1 MSSSKNLEYKKTS
14 FLNKSNSAFIEQMYL
29 KFINKDSDLPES
41 WRNYFLDIGEEMDL
55 VVKEIN
61 GPKWSP
67 QKKKINLEEIQKNLN
82 NKDQNISKL
91 KQTKYVD
98 DIYIKKSN
106 RNSIRAVSLIRS
118 YRQRGHLIS
127 KIDPLELREIEY
139 LDELHPESYGFNKE
153 DYKNNDFSNLK
164 IYGSHGTV
172 DQVIPIEWARKNN
185 PFIDKLIFGKNTL
198 PFYKLVKQIKIENY
212 YAIIDAYSTVKTS
225 IITSFSG
232 ANYKIGFDKKYTRP
246 FYTHVFS
253 RKIQAKTNAG
263 AAIEKR
269 MRLLTPL
276 IKNAPLQLKPKIFLS
291 DAEREKAK
299 RILIEGGVDLSDSIY
314 MIGALGSSEK
324 KTYPLPYLAK
334 LLDQMAAKENTAIL
348 FNYIPNQKEQIST
361 LIGYCNAQTKQK
373 IYLDIYGKNLRE
385 FLALTSFCDAIIGN
399 EGGAINM
406 AKALNIPS
414 FAIFSPPLNKANW
427 NIYEDGKQNVSVH
440 LKDFSPELFAEKS
453 QDDLHKDVFEL
464 YEKFLPAYIE
474 EPLDQFLKLNTK

>member
-1 MSSSKNLEYKKTS
+1 MKILVIQQKMIGDVLTSSILFE
-14 FLNKSNSAFIEQMYL
+14 A
-29 KFINKDSDLPES
+29 
-41 WRNYFLDIGEEMDL
+41 
-55 VVKEIN
+55 
-61 GPKWSP
+61 
-67 QKKKINLEEIQKNLN
+67 
-82 NKDQNISKL
+82 
-91 KQTKYVD
+91 
-98 DIYIKKSN
+98 
-106 RNSIRAVSLIRS
+106 
-118 YRQRGHLIS
+118 
-127 KIDPLELREIEY
+127 LREAYPKAQLHY
-139 LDELHPESYGFNKE
+139 L
-153 DYKNNDFSNLK
+153 
-164 IYGSHGTV
+164 IYPHTKAV
-172 DQVIPIEWARKNN
+172 VENN
-185 PFIDKLIFGKNTL
+185 PFIDKLIFGKNEL
-198 PFYKLVKQIKIENY
+198 PFYRLLKLIRSEKY
-212 YAIIDAYSTVKTS
+212 YAIIDAYSTVQTS
-225 IITSFSG
+225 ILTSLSG
-232 ANYKIGFDKKYTRP
+232 AKYKIGFDKKYTRP

-334 LLDQMAAKENTAIL
+334 LLDQIAAKENTSIL
-348 FNYIPNQKEQIST
+348 FNYIPSQKDQIST

-373 IYLDIYGKNLRE
+373 IYLEIYGKSLRE

-453 QDDLHKDVFEL
+453 QEDLHKDVFQL

>member
-1 MSSSKNLEYKKTS
+1 
-14 FLNKSNSAFIEQMYL
+14 
-29 KFINKDSDLPES
+29 
-41 WRNYFLDIGEEMDL
+41 
-55 VVKEIN
+55 
-61 GPKWSP
+61 
-67 QKKKINLEEIQKNLN
+67 
-82 NKDQNISKL
+82 
-91 KQTKYVD
+91 
-98 DIYIKKSN
+98 
-106 RNSIRAVSLIRS
+106 
-118 YRQRGHLIS
+118 
-127 KIDPLELREIEY
+127 
-139 LDELHPESYGFNKE
+139 
-153 DYKNNDFSNLK
+153 
-164 IYGSHGTV
+164 
-172 DQVIPIEWARKNN
+172 
-185 PFIDKLIFGKNTL
+185 
-198 PFYKLVKQIKIENY
+198 
-212 YAIIDAYSTVKTS
+212 
-225 IITSFSG
+225 
-232 ANYKIGFDKKYTRP
+232 
-246 FYTHVFS
+246 
-253 RKIQAKTNAG
+253 
-263 AAIEKR
+263 